1 MAREEAPLVTGEPG
15 TEKGSS
21 RHPSL
26 ASRRHGSTGR
36 TCVKKLSE
44 ATHAFLPHGG
54 LIIVLKRGSLCGEQ
68 ILKTMAMHI

>member
-1 MAREEAPLVTGEPG
+1 MTGEPG
-15 TEKGSS
+15 TEKG
-21 RHPSL
+21 SL